1 MTVDCSK
8 IGGVF
13 GGQAHSAAAGPL
25 QSCYLLQSCLVANS
39 RTSAAI
45 AVGCF
50 ASEWE
55 A

>member
-1 MTVDCSK
+1 VTGGCSK

-13 GGQAHSAAAGPL
+13 GGQAHSAAGPL
-25 QSCYLLQSCLVANS
+25 QSCYLLQSCLVADS